1 MGGHNRPYHSLRWAG
16 MADEQNFARDTRDW
30 RERRDLKFRKPRTS
44 DLEPLSF
51 SPVRQS
57 RSSAILLALVMSCDD
72 PTNLT
77 PRRGLVYDAAPG
89 SIFIVYSA
97 KEESDVAGDAL
108 KVEDATWDA
117 EVIKSSE
124 LVMVDFWAVWCGPC
138 QMVAPVIEELSKE
151 YAGKMKVR
159 KLNTDENPEVAGRY
173 QVMSI
178 PTILFF
184 KNGQVVE
191 KLVGARPKRQFKEMI
206 DSLLAQPAGSA

>member
-1 MGGHNRPYHSLRWAG
+1 MVCL
-16 MADEQNFARDTRDW
+16 
-30 RERRDLKFRKPRTS
+30 
-44 DLEPLSF
+44 
-51 SPVRQS
+51 
-57 RSSAILLALVMSCDD
+57 
-72 PTNLT
+72 
-77 PRRGLVYDAAPG
+77 
-89 SIFIVYSA
+89 A
-97 KEESDVAGDAL
+97 KEDCDVAGDAL

-117 EVIKSSE
+117 DVMKASE

-138 QMVAPVIEELSKE
+138 QMVAPIIEDLAKE
-151 YAGKMKVR
+151 YAGKIKVR

-184 KNGQVVE
+184 KNGQAVE

>member
-1 MGGHNRPYHSLRWAG
+1 MGGHNRSSPSLRWVGMDDERTVHVPHEICENGTAWTDWISTSSRPVPPVSLGYPAG
-16 MADEQNFARDTRDW
+16 PDTGI
-30 RERRDLKFRKPRTS
+30 RRSCGFD
-44 DLEPLSF
+44 
-51 SPVRQS
+51 
-57 RSSAILLALVMSCDD
+57 SSKRAGIRCG
-72 PTNLT
+72 T
-77 PRRGLVYDAAPG
+77 G
-89 SIFIVYSA
+89 STVVVYSA
-97 KEESDVAGDAL
+97 KEESDVASDAL

-117 EVIKSSE
+117 EVMKASE

-138 QMVAPVIEELSKE
+138 QMVAPIIEELGKE

-191 KLVGARPKRQFKEMI
+191 KLVGARPKRQFKDMI